1 MSSPDPRHLVIP
13 VETLNREFDP
23 KLLVA
28 LIACKRGWRT
38 TIGSRTLLH
47 ERLHRLPPSIYL
59 SKGVRSGSKP
69 IFRLLRKFGHVA
81 VALDE
86 EGLLRWPEDVLLTMM
101 LDPEVFNFPR
111 LLFAW
116 GESNA
121 ETWRKFAGYEG
132 APIIKTGNPRVDMLR
147 PELRDFYAD
156 DVARLKAEHGDFVL
170 FSSNFSMVNHFIPNR
185 VRFRVAQHADDTKA
199 EAARDALVA
208 HKATLYTHFREMLPQ
223 LAKAIAPATLLVRPH
238 PSENPETWAELFD
251 DVPNVT
257 VLHEGPI
264 APWLMAARALVQNS
278 CTSAVEAAVLGTPA
292 FAFQPIVSERY
303 DQELS
308 IGLSESH
315 GSAESLIAAICGQ
328 MENGADVTLS
338 QEQRDLL
345 GHHISALEGPLS
357 AERILAAI
365 EENRDRLTARRSL
378 WGWLEG
384 LYAHRKRLRS
394 RRKRSA
400 SKTNKSSR
408 DYTEHKFGGISRE
421 EIAGK
426 IARLRALRPDLPEV
440 EIVEVA
446 DSIFELQRREPSR

>member
-1 MSSPDPRHLVIP
+1 MSSPVPRRLVIP
-13 VETLNREFDP
+13 IETLNREFDP

-28 LIACKRGWRT
+28 LVACKHGWRT
-38 TIGSRTLLH
+38 TIGGRTLLH
-47 ERLHRLPPSIYL
+47 ERLHRLPPSVYL
-59 SKGVRSGSKP
+59 SKGVRSGSRP

-121 ETWRKFAGYEG
+121 ETWRRFPKYEG
-132 APIIKTGNPRVDMLR
+132 APIIETGNPRIDMLR
-147 PELRDFYAD
+147 PEMRDFYAEEA
-156 DVARLKAEHGDFVL
+156 ARLKAEHGDFVL

-185 VRFRVAQHADDTKA
+185 VRFRVAEHADDTKA

-208 HKATLYTHFREMLPQ
+208 HKEKLYTHFREMLPR
-223 LAKAIAPATLLVRPH
+223 LAEAIAPATLLVRPH

-251 DVPNVT
+251 AVPNVT

-264 APWLMAARALVQNS
+264 APWLMAARALVHNS
-278 CTSAVEAAVLGTPA
+278 CTSAVEASVLGTPA
-292 FAFQPIVSERY
+292 FAYQPVVSERY

-315 GSAESLIAAICGQ
+315 GAVEDFVAAVRRCLDDGGPKRLSEKQKKLI
-328 MENGADVTLS
+328 
-338 QEQRDLL
+338 
-345 GHHISALEGPLS
+345 GHHIASLEGPLS

-365 EENRDRLTARRSL
+365 EENRHRLTAQRSL
-378 WGWLEG
+378 WIWLDG
-384 LYAHRKRLRS
+384 LHDHYKRLLS

-400 SKTNKSSR
+400 SKTDKSSR
-408 DYTEHKFGGISRE
+408 YYTQHKFGGIARE
-421 EIAGK
+421 DIEAK
-426 IARLRALRPDLPEV
+426 IAKLRALRPDLPDV
-440 EIVEVA
+440 EIAEVA
-446 DSIFELQRREPSR
+446 ENIFELERREPV